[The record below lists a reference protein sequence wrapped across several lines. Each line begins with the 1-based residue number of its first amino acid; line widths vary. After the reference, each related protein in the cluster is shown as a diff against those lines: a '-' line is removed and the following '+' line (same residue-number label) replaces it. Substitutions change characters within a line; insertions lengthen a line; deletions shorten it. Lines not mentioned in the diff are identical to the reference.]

1 MRIYLENEEGPE
13 LSLDYM
19 GIAQLVTE
27 GVLDYENCPYE
38 SQVELLLT
46 DNEEIQRI
54 NNEFRGI
61 DRPTDV
67 LSFPMIEYSKPS
79 DFSTLEDDDSNFD
92 PETGELILGNIV
104 ISKEKVL
111 SQAEEY
117 GHSVKRE
124 YAFLIAHSMLHLLG
138 YDHMEDDER
147 LIMEEKQRNILDKLG
162 IER

>member
-138 YDHMEDDER
+138 YDHMEEDER